1 VSSIVG
7 STPSIGQTDAVL
19 QSRLKAA
26 QDTPNSALAV
36 CLVYVQVVYSL
47 CTPCVAHNYTVFALG
62 HTRYTSSMT
71 TDQIILFSLFGAVFG
86 LLLWGR
92 FRYDL
97 VAFSALLGGVV
108 LGVVPTKDAFSGFGH
123 PATIIVAL
131 VLVVS
136 AGLVRSGA
144 VYLITRTLVDASRSL
159 GAHIAIMG
167 AIGGVLSAFMNNVA
181 ALALLMPVDIQ
192 TARKAGRAP
201 GLSLMPLSFAT
212 ILGGMATLIGTPPN
226 IIIASIREET
236 LGEPFKMFDF
246 APVGI
251 VTAIAGLLF
260 VAFIGWRL
268 IPAQDSKQA
277 GATLESYTDYLAELT
292 VPTDSKHIGKRVS
305 ELYEIAEKNDV
316 AILGLIRKGKTQYG
330 TAKNNILQGQDTL
343 VIQAAPEALDEFRAA
358 LNLDFTDTKREEFLS
373 GASEGLTVIEVVAT
387 ESSRITG
394 KTAEA
399 IGLAWRQRTVLM
411 GLSRKGKTVKSRMRK
426 TVIEA
431 GDILL
436 LLAPQD
442 AANDV
447 IEWLGCLPL
456 ADRGVAVTE
465 NSKVWL
471 AIGLFAGAVALA
483 SFGIVYL
490 PIALGLVV
498 VAYVLA
504 KIVPLSELYT
514 HIEWPVVVLLGSM
527 IPLGAALETS
537 GGTELISGALLDL
550 TGELAPWMILTV
562 LMVVTMT
569 LSDVLNNTATTI
581 VAAPIAIQMAQSLD
595 VSPDPFLMAVA
606 VAASSAYLTPIGHKN
621 NTLILGPGGYSFGD
635 YWRMG
640 LPLEI
645 LIVAVSV
652 PAILV
657 FWPL

>member
-1 VSSIVG
+1 
-7 STPSIGQTDAVL
+7 
-19 QSRLKAA
+19 
-26 QDTPNSALAV
+26 
-36 CLVYVQVVYSL
+36 
-47 CTPCVAHNYTVFALG
+47 
-62 HTRYTSSMT
+62 MT

-92 FRYDL
+92 FRYDI
-97 VAFSALLGGVV
+97 VAFTALMVGVV
-108 LGVVPTKDAFSGFGH
+108 LGVVPTKNAFDGFGH
-123 PATIIVAL
+123 PATLVVAL

-144 VYLITRTLVDASRSL
+144 VLLITRTLVDASRSL
-159 GAHIAIMG
+159 GAHITLMG
-167 AIGGVLSAFMNNVA
+167 AVGGILSAFMNNVA

-192 TARKAGRAP
+192 TARKAGRQP

-212 ILGGMATLIGTPPN
+212 ILGGMVTLIGTPPN
-226 IIIASIREET
+226 IIIASIRQES

-246 APVGI
+246 APVGGI
-251 VTAIAGLLF
+251 AAIAGLIF
-260 VAFIGWRL
+260 VALVGWRL
-268 IPAQDSKQA
+268 IPARDDASLA
-277 GATLESYTDYLAELT
+277 LEDISQYIAELT
-292 VPTDSKHIGKRVS
+292 VPEDSKHIGKRLG
-305 ELYEIAEKNDV
+305 ELQEIADKSDV
-316 AILGLIRKGKTQYG
+316 AILGLMRDGKRRYG
-330 TAKNNILQGQDTL
+330 QARSVKLQAGDAL
-343 VIQAAPEALDEFRAA
+343 VLEATPDALDEFRST
-358 LNLDFTDTKREEFLS
+358 LDLAVADTQREEQLKA
-373 GASEGLTVIEVVAT
+373 GGEGVEIIEVVVP
-387 ESSRITG
+387 ENSRLMG
-394 KTAEA
+394 RTAQSV
-399 IGLAWRQRTVLM
+399 GMAWRQRTILL
-411 GLSRKGKTVKSRMRK
+411 GISRQGQKIKSHLRNTELK
-426 TVIEA
+426 A

-436 LLAPQD
+436 LLVPRDMASHVTD
-442 AANDV
+442 
-447 IEWLGCLPL
+447 WLGVLPL
-456 ADRGVAVTE
+456 ADRGLAVTE

-471 AIGLFAGAVALA
+471 AIGLFGAAVAAA
-483 SFGIVYL
+483 SVGLIYL

-498 VAYVLA
+498 IAYVLA

-537 GGTELISGALLDL
+537 GGTELISGALLSL
-550 TGELAPWMILTV
+550 TQGMAPWIVLTV

-581 VAAPIAIQMAQSLD
+581 VAAPVGIQMAQTLN

-606 VAASSAYLTPIGHKN
+606 VAASSAFLTPIGHKN

-645 LIVAVSV
+645 IVVAVSI

>member
-1 VSSIVG
+1 
-7 STPSIGQTDAVL
+7 L
-19 QSRLKAA
+19 
-26 QDTPNSALAV
+26 
-36 CLVYVQVVYSL
+36 
-47 CTPCVAHNYTVFALG
+47 LG
-62 HTRYTSSMT
+62 HKTDMT

-92 FRYDL
+92 FRYDM
-97 VAFSALLGGVV
+97 VAFSALMAGVV
-108 LGVVPTKDAFSGFGH
+108 LGVVPTKNAFDGFGH
-123 PATIIVAL
+123 PATLVVAL

-144 VYLITRTLVDASRSL
+144 VLLITRTLVDASRSL
-159 GAHIAIMG
+159 GAHITLMG
-167 AIGGVLSAFMNNVA
+167 AVGGILSAFMNNVA

-192 TARKAGRAP
+192 TARKAGRQP

-226 IIIASIREET
+226 IIIASIRQES

-246 APVGI
+246 APVGGI
-251 VTAIAGLLF
+251 AAIAGLIF
-260 VAFIGWRL
+260 VALVGWRL
-268 IPAQDSKQA
+268 IPVRDD
-277 GATLESYTDYLAELT
+277 ATLAAEDISQYIAELT
-292 VPTDSKHIGKRVS
+292 VPQDSKQVGKRLG
-305 ELYEIAEKNDV
+305 ELQVVADKSDV
-316 AILGLIRKGKTQYG
+316 AILGLMRDGKRSYG
-330 TAKNNILQGQDTL
+330 QARNVALQAGDAL
-343 VIQAAPEALDEFRAA
+343 VLEATPDALDEFRSTLDLA
-358 LNLDFTDTKREEFLS
+358 LSDSDREEHLKA
-373 GASEGLTVIEVVAT
+373 GGEGVEIIEVVIP
-387 ESSRITG
+387 ENSRLNG
-394 KTAEA
+394 RTAQA
-399 IGLAWRQRTVLM
+399 VGMLWRQRTILL
-411 GLSRKGKTVKSRMRK
+411 GISRQGRK
-426 TVIEA
+426 ITSHLRSTELKA

-436 LLAPQD
+436 LLVPRDMAGHVTD
-442 AANDV
+442 
-447 IEWLGCLPL
+447 WLGVLPL
-456 ADRGVAVTE
+456 ADRGLAVTE

-471 AIGLFAGAVALA
+471 AIGLFGAAVVAA
-483 SFGIVYL
+483 SVGLIYL
-490 PIALGLVV
+490 PVALGLVV
-498 VAYVLA
+498 IAYVLA

-537 GGTELISGALLDL
+537 GGTELISGALLSL
-550 TGELAPWMILTV
+550 TDGLAPWIVLTV

-581 VAAPIAIQMAQSLD
+581 VAAPVGIQMAQTLG

-606 VAASSAYLTPIGHKN
+606 VAASSAFLTPIGHKN

-645 LIVAVSV
+645 IVIAVSI